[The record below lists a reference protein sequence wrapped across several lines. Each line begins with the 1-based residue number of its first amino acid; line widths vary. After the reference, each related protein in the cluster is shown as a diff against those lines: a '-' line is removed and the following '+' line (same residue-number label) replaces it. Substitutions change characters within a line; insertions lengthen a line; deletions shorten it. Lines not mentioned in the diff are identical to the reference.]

1 MMDVIVYIL
10 LSGIIFYLAYRNFIQ
25 RQNYSRLAS
34 TNLQALLD
42 LQLMKKE
49 LERAA
54 TEINNV
60 KLEKDDGF
68 VKFLSQSRDWAYEYI
83 ATTQEAINKFN
94 TDMEETLTSDLKP
107 AQKLAKIKNI
117 NAELKNILPEEDK
130 NIKEKQ

>member
-1 MMDVIVYIL
+1 MDIIVYII
-10 LSGIIFYLAYRNFIQ
+10 LSGLVFYLAYSNFMQ
-25 RQNYSRLAS
+25 RQKYKRLAS
-34 TNLQALLD
+34 ANLQALFD
-42 LQLMKKE
+42 LQLMKNE

-94 TDMEETLTSDLKP
+94 ADMEETLASDLKP
-107 AQKLAKIKNI
+107 AQKLAKIKDI

>member
-1 MMDVIVYIL
+1 MDVIVYIL

>member
-1 MMDVIVYIL
+1 MDIIVYIL
-10 LSGIIFYLAYRNFIQ
+10 LSGIIFYLAYSNFMQ
-25 RQNYSRLAS
+25 RQKHKRLAS
-34 TNLQALLD
+34 VNLQALFD

-49 LERAA
+49 LERAV

-107 AQKLAKIKNI
+107 AQKLAKIKVI